1 VGLIETLARKASLA
15 PRRLVLPEGEDPRI
29 VRAAGAI
36 AQRGWAKV
44 TLLGDPETVRAVA
57 RAQQAPLAGV
67 TITGTSELVEPT
79 RAALLEARGER
90 IDAARALEE
99 ARRVTMQAAY
109 LVRAGRATRSSPER
123 THATSDVLRAAIFL
137 IGTARGVRT
146 VASYFAMVK
155 SEPGGKE
162 RVLFFAD
169 GGVVPDPDAAQLA
182 DIAISTADR
191 FRALVGLEPHVAML
205 SFSTKGSAKHPA
217 RRQGDRGHRPRPRA
231 PPRPAHRRRA
241 AGRRRAGPGRRR
253 QEGAGLGRGG
263 PRQRA
268 DFSGPRR
275 GEHRVQTGAE
285 ARGLGRP
292 YGPILSGLAKP
303 ANDLSRGCSAEDVET
318 VLPVRPG
325 RRRSPGRNL
334 RRSRATVAHRAGR
347 EVVGHAGDRRA
358 VPGPPGRRPGRD
370 LARRRPARL
379 PDAACRAEGR
389 RWKRSRA
396 GSRVT
401 RRSPARPSCAR

>member
-1 VGLIETLARKASLA
+1 MGLIETLARKASLA

-90 IDAARALEE
+90 IDGARALEE

-109 LVRAGRATRSSPER
+109 LVRAGRADAFVAGA

-155 SEPGGKE
+155 TEPGGKE

-205 SFSTKGSAKHPA
+205 SFSTKGSAKHPHADKVIEATA
-217 RRQGDRGHRPRPRA
+217 RARALRPDLHIDGEMQADAALVPEVAAKKAPGSVVAGHANVLIFPDLD
-231 PPRPAHRRRA
+231 A
-241 AGRRRAGPGRRR
+241 ANIGYKLVQR
-253 QEGAGLGRGG
+253 LGGW
-263 PRQRA
+263 A
-268 DFSGPRR
+268 
-275 GEHRVQTGAE
+275 A
-285 ARGLGRP
+285 

-318 VLPVRPG
+318 VSLFA
-325 RRRSPGRNL
+325 L
-334 RRSRATVAHRAGR
+334 AGAD
-347 EVVGHAGDRRA
+347 VQAG
-358 VPGPPGRRPGRD
+358 VSG
-370 LARRRPARL
+370 
-379 PDAACRAEGR
+379 
-389 RWKRSRA
+389 
-396 GSRVT
+396 
-401 RRSPARPSCAR
+401 